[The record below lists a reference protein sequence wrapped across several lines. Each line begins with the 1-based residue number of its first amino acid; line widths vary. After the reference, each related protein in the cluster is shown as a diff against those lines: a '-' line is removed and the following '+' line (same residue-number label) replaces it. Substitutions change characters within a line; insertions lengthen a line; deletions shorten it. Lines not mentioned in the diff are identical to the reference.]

1 MEYKFINFFLEN
13 YLEEISNFMGQE
25 LTIESD
31 IVKESFY
38 KWKESKNQKSK
49 KEKLVKKDNVNKEDK
64 SNKLSKVDKVSKS
77 NKTNESDN
85 ETKLIGNKK
94 GICQFIDEKNNQK
107 CGAKIRG
114 GLGDVCSKHKNKK
127 NDPENSAVCIQR
139 DPKTK
144 TWVVLG
150 TNLVVDGPEN
160 RQVVG
165 MRLNNKIVKLNQEAI
180 KDCKKYKLEYK
191 NIE

>member
-13 YLEEISNFMGQE
+13 YLEEISNFMGNE
-25 LTIESD
+25 LAIESD
-31 IVKESFY
+31 IVKETIY

-49 KEKLVKKDNVNKEDK
+49 KEKTVKEDK
-64 SNKLSKVDKVSKS
+64 SNKISKVSK
-77 NKTNESDN
+77 TDN
-85 ETKLIGNKK
+85 EKKIENKK

-160 RQVVG
+160 RQVIG

-191 NIE
+191 NDD